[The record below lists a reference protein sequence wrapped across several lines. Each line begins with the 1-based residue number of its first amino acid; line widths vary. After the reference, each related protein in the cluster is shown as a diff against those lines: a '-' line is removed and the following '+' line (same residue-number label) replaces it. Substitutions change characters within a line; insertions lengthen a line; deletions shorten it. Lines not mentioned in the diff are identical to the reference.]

1 MSGLR
6 KDELVPVF
14 IDFHG
19 EKQKMVEDI
28 ADTVL
33 RRVLEE
39 EENDKVPAPVEL
51 RVSSTS
57 SLPSS
62 SSSSTATSSSP
73 LSINQLLSSS
83 FSQQSPLVPVPL
95 VLNPFQLALCQSL
108 VANNSLQFPIFGGP
122 SPIFPLFVPP
132 PQPAVES
139 TELLKILQ
147 NILAKQRK

>member
-39 EENDKVPAPVEL
+39 EENDKVPVPVES

-57 SLPSS
+57 SLP

-83 FSQQSPLVPVPL
+83 FSQQTPLVPVPL

-108 VANNSLQFPIFGGP
+108 VANNTLQFPIFGGP

>member
-1 MSGLR
+1 
-6 KDELVPVF
+6 
-14 IDFHG
+14 
-19 EKQKMVEDI
+19 MVEDI

-39 EENDKVPAPVEL
+39 EENDKVPVPVES

-57 SLPSS
+57 SLPS

-83 FSQQSPLVPVPL
+83 FSQQSPLFPVPL

-108 VANNSLQFPIFGGP
+108 VANNPLQFPIFGGP